1 MTKQRCF
8 PIFVMILILGL
19 SACTGGTKNV
29 SLKQSKA
36 FPIPLV
42 EAYPLNLGSFYA
54 PEFID
59 YTYSIQAKRTSR
71 GVTKVIS
78 TTNVQLG
85 EPQINMFN
93 SVLNGMFNSV
103 TPVTS
108 VNVGEIPAQ
117 LDAVLVPT
125 VIDFQYANPRVTRQN
140 VYEVWIKYRIRL
152 LAPDGTKIADFTI
165 PAYGKTPSALLKTEA
180 AAINSAAIVAL
191 RDVGASLITRFEREP
206 DVNAWLAGKNLL
218 LHSKEEK

>member
-1 MTKQRCF
+1 M
-8 PIFVMILILGL
+8 
-19 SACTGGTKNV
+19 
-29 SLKQSKA
+29 
-36 FPIPLV
+36 
-42 EAYPLNLGSFYA
+42 
-54 PEFID
+54 
-59 YTYSIQAKRTSR
+59 
-71 GVTKVIS
+71 
-78 TTNVQLG
+78 
-85 EPQINMFN
+85 
-93 SVLNGMFNSV
+93 
-103 TPVTS
+103 
-108 VNVGEIPAQ
+108 
-117 LDAVLVPT
+117 
-125 VIDFQYANPRVTRQN
+125 IDFQYANPRVTRQN